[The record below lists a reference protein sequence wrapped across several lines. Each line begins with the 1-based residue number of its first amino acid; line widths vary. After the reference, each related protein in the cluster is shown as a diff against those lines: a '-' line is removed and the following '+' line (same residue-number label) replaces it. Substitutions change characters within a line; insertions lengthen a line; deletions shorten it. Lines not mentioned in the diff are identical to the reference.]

1 MPDDPAA
8 THSPRELLA
17 AVMTDVTDAPVF
29 AVVVLNVV
37 VLAYETQTVFY
48 TRSLR
53 IPEPLQDLELIFL
66 ALYTAE
72 FAAKVYA
79 LSARVYFVRDRECNL
94 EFLILALGI
103 VHAILANALPDAQD
117 VTELRIL
124 RGLRALRAFRAVSFL
139 RTLKVVVKALLN
151 TLRTNVLDI
160 VVLLLLIMFIFAVLG
175 HYLFATDPGT
185 QSYQDWGTLGS
196 ALMTLFVFV
205 CADGWLPYQQTL
217 ISDGFVGSQVF
228 TAVFIFV
235 GNFIIANMF
244 VGVIC
249 QNIDDATKADLA
261 EQQKKRREVKLMKR
275 ELFLL
280 RQQKDISELLAQ
292 RGKCEEDNFQ
302 DLVKEMVG
310 TLRHEDVVPMTH
322 AHCNLTWIE
331 TFAVT
336 LTHRENTLYR
346 IQQLQFGIAT
356 CLAELMDQRLN
367 SRMKQE
373 Q

>member
-17 AVMTDVTDAPVF
+17 AVMTDVTDALF

-117 VTELRIL
+117 VTELR
-124 RGLRALRAFRAVSFL
+124 GSFYL
-139 RTLKVVVKALLN
+139 YSRTLKVVVKALLN